1 MDGVLG
7 HPTRVAEYEG
17 WVGTRGVCECLP
29 CPLCI
34 LGHLCRS
41 LDLILTR
48 FECFGVIIFLEG
60 PSSEGRKASRGSDNQ
75 VSAGAFFRRGVAS
88 EL

>member
-48 FECFGVIIFLEG
+48 FECFGVIMFFGGSELRGKEG
-60 PSSEGRKASRGSDNQ
+60 VTRIRESS
-75 VSAGAFFRRGVAS
+75 FRRS
-88 EL
+88 MCKI